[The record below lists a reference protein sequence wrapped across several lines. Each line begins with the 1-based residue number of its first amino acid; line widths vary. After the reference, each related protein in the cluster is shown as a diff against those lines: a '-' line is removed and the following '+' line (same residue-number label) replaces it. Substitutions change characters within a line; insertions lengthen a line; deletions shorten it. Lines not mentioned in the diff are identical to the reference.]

1 MPESSNVIENND
13 YVLLLGGPSESARK
27 SFYQIMENRV
37 QIVDDPEE
45 YSQLI
50 RKMVPTKS
58 TGAHVYAK
66 VHVVPEAKVV
76 AESKIYVNKADF
88 VVNGEDYT
96 DLIPV
101 VIRHEVAELYIY
113 AKRGYSMTPIPSSM
127 SPEDPRKIAHGLAV
141 REQMRYAKEIGKA
154 ERFMEFVR
162 KVSVTLPGSEGG
174 SFYEENQDAYD
185 RVMREHGTE

>member
-1 MPESSNVIENND
+1 MPESQNVIENND
-13 YVLLLGGPSESARK
+13 YVLLLGDPSESARK
-27 SFYQIMENRV
+27 SFYQVMENRV
-37 QIVDDPEE
+37 QVVDDPEE
-45 YSQLI
+45 YNQLI

-66 VHVVPEAKVV
+66 VYVVPEAKVV

-101 VIRHEVAELYIY
+101 VVRHEVAELYIY
-113 AKRGYSMTPIPSSM
+113 AKRGYSFTPTPSSIH
-127 SPEDPRKIAHGLAV
+127 PDNVRKMAHGLAL
-141 REQMRYAKEIGKA
+141 REQMRYAKKMGKI
-154 ERFMEFVR
+154 ERFMEYVR
-162 KVSVTLPGSEGG
+162 KSSVTLPGSEGG

-185 RVMREHGTE
+185 RVMREHGIE